1 MPPGRRSSHASA
13 SWPRAQSAFEV
24 ALELLTGN
32 NGWGIAHALYG
43 FGSLARAR
51 RDNAGALRHFR
62 SALELFRQ
70 IGARTEMARCLAG
83 IGWVALASLDLP
95 TAAASLGES
104 LELSMA
110 AGQRLGIARG
120 LEACAA
126 LAVVRGDDAAAARL
140 EGAANVLRDVVG
152 QVRSAAAQA
161 RLDSLLAAAHHR
173 LGSDATASLIGEGRR
188 LSTSKAVSYALASA
202 AAAPD
207 RAADDANGTPAGR
220 ATGGRPIGSDRQ
232 GAADRS
238 AHRPRTVQSGDRR
251 GARHQPGD
259 GGPARGQHPGQA
271 RAELA
276 CPGRR
281 VDRRSAIA
289 ALNQPTAATAGLHSL
304 PTWRCT

>member
-1 MPPGRRSSHASA
+1 MRAWPSRRWSGPTRRSPPPGSIATSGRKGSPTPPGRRSSPASA
-13 SWPRAQSAFEV
+13 SWPSAQSAFEV

-32 NGWGIAHALYG
+32 NGWGVAHALYG

-95 TAAASLGES
+95 TASASLGES

-110 AGQRLGIARG
+110 TGQRLGIARG

-126 LAVVRGDDAAAARL
+126 LAVVRGDDVAAARL
-140 EGAANVLRDVVG
+140 EGAANVLREVVG

-173 LGSDATASLIGEGRR
+173 LGPAMTASLIGEGRR
-188 LSTSKAVSYALASA
+188 LSTHEAVSCALASA
-202 AAAPD
+202 QRRPT
-207 RAADDANGTPAGR
+207 RAADGNGTGPAG
-220 ATGGRPIGSDRQ
+220 P
-232 GAADRS
+232 
-238 AHRPRTVQSGDRR
+238 
-251 GARHQPGD
+251 
-259 GGPARGQHPGQA
+259 
-271 RAELA
+271 LA
-276 CPGRR
+276 GRR
-281 VDRRSAIA
+281 HRS
-289 ALNQPTAATAGLHSL
+289 
-304 PTWRCT
+304 